1 MAAFTVSR
9 TRVHRTNAGTST
21 NLMGLSPSLRS
32 PGGAVNPSINP
43 AMGYNALPGS
53 SPFKNI
59 ALAAIEANSL
69 RNQVRDVSVRAATQT
84 VKPEV
89 SNMDAQEVS
98 SRVLAAK
105 AQEKLKDELSKAD
118 EKTKAT
124 VKKLEK
130 EVAFKVEDMPGVTE
144 PLGFFDP
151 LGLAAQVPQGRLLF
165 FREVEIK
172 HGRVAMLASLGILV
186 GEQFHPMFGGN
197 IDVPSY
203 IAFQQTPLQTF

>member
-9 TRVHRTNAGTST
+9 TRVHRTNAGAST

-89 SNMDAQEVS
+89 SNMD
-98 SRVLAAK
+98 

-203 IAFQQTPLQTF
+203 IAFQATPLQR